1 MDLELLFS
9 NQVSD
14 YITEV
19 NKKYPDISSSEFC
32 KMVEEFAEKNKANII
47 EEAID
52 MDEFDEPTDKP
63 SPSDADEEDIDKEP
77 ESDGEPSGEPSG
89 EPESKE
95 EKLGKTLAWFRRKW
109 WKCKSA
115 PRITISCFTAIPR
128 KS

>member
-95 EKLGKTLAWFRRKW
+95 EKQRLQRLKKQSEERLLLNQLKRVVKKKR
-109 WKCKSA
+109 
-115 PRITISCFTAIPR
+115 
-128 KS
+128 